1 MKPTTI
7 ASLQKCKQDKKRFAT
22 ITAYDYSFAKLFAD
36 EGINVMLVG
45 DSLGMTVQGHDSTLP
60 VTVADIAYHTAAVRR
75 GAPNCLLLA
84 DLPFMAYA
92 TPEQAF
98 ENAATVMRAGAN
110 MVKIE
115 GGEWLVETVQM
126 LTERAVPVCGH
137 LGLTPQS
144 VNIFG
149 GYKVQGRGD
158 EAGDRLLSD
167 ALALEAAGAQL
178 LVLECVP
185 VELAKRITEALAI
198 PVIGI
203 GAGNVTDGQI
213 LVMHDAFGITGG
225 HIPKFAKNF
234 LAETGDIRAAVRQYM
249 AEVESGV
256 YPGEEH
262 SFPLRSDVVLIIETL
277 PLLRQQIRRLR
288 MEGKRVA
295 LVPTMGNLHD
305 GHMKLVDEAKARAD
319 VVVVS
324 IFVNPMQ
331 FDRPEDLARYPRTL
345 QEDCEKLNKR
355 KVDLVFAPSVKEIYP
370 NGTETH
376 TYVDVPGLSTMLE
389 GASRPGHFRGVS
401 TIVSKLFNLVQP
413 DIACFGE
420 KDFQQLALIRKM
432 VADMGFDIEIVGVPI
447 MRAKDGLALSSR
459 NGYLT
464 AEQRKIA
471 PGLYKVLSSIADKL
485 QAGERDLDE
494 IIAIAGQE
502 LNEKGFRSDDI
513 QIRDAD
519 TLLEISEN
527 SKRAVILVA
536 AWLGD
541 ARLIDNKLVELA

>member
-1 MKPTTI
+1 M
-7 ASLQKCKQDKKRFAT
+7 
-22 ITAYDYSFAKLFAD
+22 
-36 EGINVMLVG
+36 
-45 DSLGMTVQGHDSTLP
+45 
-60 VTVADIAYHTAAVRR
+60 
-75 GAPNCLLLA
+75 
-84 DLPFMAYA
+84 
-92 TPEQAF
+92 
-98 ENAATVMRAGAN
+98 
-110 MVKIE
+110 
-115 GGEWLVETVQM
+115 
-126 LTERAVPVCGH
+126 
-137 LGLTPQS
+137 
-144 VNIFG
+144 
-149 GYKVQGRGD
+149 
-158 EAGDRLLSD
+158 
-167 ALALEAAGAQL
+167 
-178 LVLECVP
+178 
-185 VELAKRITEALAI
+185 
-198 PVIGI
+198 
-203 GAGNVTDGQI
+203 
-213 LVMHDAFGITGG
+213 
-225 HIPKFAKNF
+225 
-234 LAETGDIRAAVRQYM
+234 
-249 AEVESGV
+249 
-256 YPGEEH
+256 
-262 SFPLRSDVVLIIETL
+262 LIIETL

-485 QAGERDLDE
+485 QVGERDLDE
-494 IIAIAGQE
+494 IITIAGQE
-502 LNEKGFRSDDI
+502 LNEKGFRADDI

-519 TLLEISEN
+519 TLLEVSEN

-541 ARLIDNKLVELA
+541 ARLIDNKIVELV

>member
-1 MKPTTI
+1 M
-7 ASLQKCKQDKKRFAT
+7 
-22 ITAYDYSFAKLFAD
+22 
-36 EGINVMLVG
+36 
-45 DSLGMTVQGHDSTLP
+45 
-60 VTVADIAYHTAAVRR
+60 
-75 GAPNCLLLA
+75 
-84 DLPFMAYA
+84 
-92 TPEQAF
+92 
-98 ENAATVMRAGAN
+98 
-110 MVKIE
+110 
-115 GGEWLVETVQM
+115 
-126 LTERAVPVCGH
+126 
-137 LGLTPQS
+137 
-144 VNIFG
+144 
-149 GYKVQGRGD
+149 
-158 EAGDRLLSD
+158 
-167 ALALEAAGAQL
+167 
-178 LVLECVP
+178 
-185 VELAKRITEALAI
+185 
-198 PVIGI
+198 
-203 GAGNVTDGQI
+203 
-213 LVMHDAFGITGG
+213 
-225 HIPKFAKNF
+225 
-234 LAETGDIRAAVRQYM
+234 
-249 AEVESGV
+249 
-256 YPGEEH
+256 
-262 SFPLRSDVVLIIETL
+262 LIIETL

-432 VADMGFDIEIVGVPI
+432 VADMGLDIEIIGVPI

-502 LNEKGFRSDDI
+502 LNEKGFRADDI

-519 TLLEISEN
+519 TLLEVSEN

-541 ARLIDNKLVELA
+541 ARLIDNKMVELA

>member
-1 MKPTTI
+1 M
-7 ASLQKCKQDKKRFAT
+7 
-22 ITAYDYSFAKLFAD
+22 
-36 EGINVMLVG
+36 
-45 DSLGMTVQGHDSTLP
+45 
-60 VTVADIAYHTAAVRR
+60 
-75 GAPNCLLLA
+75 
-84 DLPFMAYA
+84 
-92 TPEQAF
+92 
-98 ENAATVMRAGAN
+98 
-110 MVKIE
+110 
-115 GGEWLVETVQM
+115 
-126 LTERAVPVCGH
+126 
-137 LGLTPQS
+137 
-144 VNIFG
+144 
-149 GYKVQGRGD
+149 
-158 EAGDRLLSD
+158 
-167 ALALEAAGAQL
+167 
-178 LVLECVP
+178 
-185 VELAKRITEALAI
+185 
-198 PVIGI
+198 
-203 GAGNVTDGQI
+203 
-213 LVMHDAFGITGG
+213 
-225 HIPKFAKNF
+225 
-234 LAETGDIRAAVRQYM
+234 
-249 AEVESGV
+249 
-256 YPGEEH
+256 
-262 SFPLRSDVVLIIETL
+262 LIIETL

-305 GHMKLVDEAKARAD
+305 GHMKLVDEATARAD

-494 IIAIAGQE
+494 IITIAGQE
-502 LNEKGFRSDDI
+502 LNEKGFRADDI

-519 TLLEISEN
+519 TLLEVSET

-541 ARLIDNKLVELA
+541 ARLIDNKMVELA

>member
-1 MKPTTI
+1 M
-7 ASLQKCKQDKKRFAT
+7 
-22 ITAYDYSFAKLFAD
+22 
-36 EGINVMLVG
+36 
-45 DSLGMTVQGHDSTLP
+45 
-60 VTVADIAYHTAAVRR
+60 
-75 GAPNCLLLA
+75 
-84 DLPFMAYA
+84 
-92 TPEQAF
+92 
-98 ENAATVMRAGAN
+98 
-110 MVKIE
+110 
-115 GGEWLVETVQM
+115 
-126 LTERAVPVCGH
+126 
-137 LGLTPQS
+137 
-144 VNIFG
+144 
-149 GYKVQGRGD
+149 
-158 EAGDRLLSD
+158 
-167 ALALEAAGAQL
+167 
-178 LVLECVP
+178 
-185 VELAKRITEALAI
+185 
-198 PVIGI
+198 
-203 GAGNVTDGQI
+203 
-213 LVMHDAFGITGG
+213 
-225 HIPKFAKNF
+225 
-234 LAETGDIRAAVRQYM
+234 
-249 AEVESGV
+249 
-256 YPGEEH
+256 
-262 SFPLRSDVVLIIETL
+262 LIIETL

-471 PGLYKVLSSIADKL
+471 PGLYKVLSSIADKM
-485 QAGERDLDE
+485 QVGERDLDE
-494 IIAIAGQE
+494 IITIAGQE
-502 LNEKGFRSDDI
+502 LNEKGFRADDI

-519 TLLEISEN
+519 TLLEVSET

-541 ARLIDNKLVELA
+541 ARLIDNKMVELA

>member
-1 MKPTTI
+1 M
-7 ASLQKCKQDKKRFAT
+7 
-22 ITAYDYSFAKLFAD
+22 
-36 EGINVMLVG
+36 
-45 DSLGMTVQGHDSTLP
+45 
-60 VTVADIAYHTAAVRR
+60 
-75 GAPNCLLLA
+75 
-84 DLPFMAYA
+84 
-92 TPEQAF
+92 
-98 ENAATVMRAGAN
+98 
-110 MVKIE
+110 
-115 GGEWLVETVQM
+115 
-126 LTERAVPVCGH
+126 
-137 LGLTPQS
+137 
-144 VNIFG
+144 
-149 GYKVQGRGD
+149 
-158 EAGDRLLSD
+158 
-167 ALALEAAGAQL
+167 
-178 LVLECVP
+178 
-185 VELAKRITEALAI
+185 
-198 PVIGI
+198 
-203 GAGNVTDGQI
+203 
-213 LVMHDAFGITGG
+213 
-225 HIPKFAKNF
+225 
-234 LAETGDIRAAVRQYM
+234 
-249 AEVESGV
+249 
-256 YPGEEH
+256 
-262 SFPLRSDVVLIIETL
+262 LIIETL

-464 AEQRKIA
+464 AEQRQIA

-494 IIAIAGQE
+494 IITIAGQE
-502 LNEKGFRSDDI
+502 LNEKGFRADDI

-519 TLLEISEN
+519 TLLEVSET

-541 ARLIDNKLVELA
+541 ARLIDNKMVELA

>member
-1 MKPTTI
+1 M
-7 ASLQKCKQDKKRFAT
+7 
-22 ITAYDYSFAKLFAD
+22 
-36 EGINVMLVG
+36 
-45 DSLGMTVQGHDSTLP
+45 
-60 VTVADIAYHTAAVRR
+60 
-75 GAPNCLLLA
+75 
-84 DLPFMAYA
+84 
-92 TPEQAF
+92 
-98 ENAATVMRAGAN
+98 
-110 MVKIE
+110 
-115 GGEWLVETVQM
+115 
-126 LTERAVPVCGH
+126 
-137 LGLTPQS
+137 
-144 VNIFG
+144 
-149 GYKVQGRGD
+149 
-158 EAGDRLLSD
+158 
-167 ALALEAAGAQL
+167 
-178 LVLECVP
+178 
-185 VELAKRITEALAI
+185 
-198 PVIGI
+198 
-203 GAGNVTDGQI
+203 
-213 LVMHDAFGITGG
+213 
-225 HIPKFAKNF
+225 
-234 LAETGDIRAAVRQYM
+234 
-249 AEVESGV
+249 
-256 YPGEEH
+256 
-262 SFPLRSDVVLIIETL
+262 LIIETL

-319 VVVVS
+319 MVVVS

-494 IIAIAGQE
+494 IITIAGQE
-502 LNEKGFRSDDI
+502 LNEKGFRADDI

-519 TLLEISEN
+519 TLLEVSET

-541 ARLIDNKLVELA
+541 ARLIDNKMVELA

>member
-1 MKPTTI
+1 M
-7 ASLQKCKQDKKRFAT
+7 
-22 ITAYDYSFAKLFAD
+22 
-36 EGINVMLVG
+36 
-45 DSLGMTVQGHDSTLP
+45 
-60 VTVADIAYHTAAVRR
+60 
-75 GAPNCLLLA
+75 
-84 DLPFMAYA
+84 
-92 TPEQAF
+92 
-98 ENAATVMRAGAN
+98 
-110 MVKIE
+110 
-115 GGEWLVETVQM
+115 
-126 LTERAVPVCGH
+126 
-137 LGLTPQS
+137 
-144 VNIFG
+144 
-149 GYKVQGRGD
+149 
-158 EAGDRLLSD
+158 
-167 ALALEAAGAQL
+167 
-178 LVLECVP
+178 
-185 VELAKRITEALAI
+185 
-198 PVIGI
+198 
-203 GAGNVTDGQI
+203 
-213 LVMHDAFGITGG
+213 
-225 HIPKFAKNF
+225 
-234 LAETGDIRAAVRQYM
+234 
-249 AEVESGV
+249 
-256 YPGEEH
+256 
-262 SFPLRSDVVLIIETL
+262 LIIETL

-420 KDFQQLALIRKM
+420 KDFQQLALIRKL
-432 VADMGFDIEIVGVPI
+432 VADMGFDIELIGVPI

-502 LNEKGFRSDDI
+502 LNEKGFRADDI

-519 TLLEISEN
+519 TLLEVSEN

-541 ARLIDNKLVELA
+541 ARLIDNKMVELA

>member
-1 MKPTTI
+1 M
-7 ASLQKCKQDKKRFAT
+7 
-22 ITAYDYSFAKLFAD
+22 
-36 EGINVMLVG
+36 
-45 DSLGMTVQGHDSTLP
+45 
-60 VTVADIAYHTAAVRR
+60 
-75 GAPNCLLLA
+75 
-84 DLPFMAYA
+84 
-92 TPEQAF
+92 
-98 ENAATVMRAGAN
+98 
-110 MVKIE
+110 
-115 GGEWLVETVQM
+115 
-126 LTERAVPVCGH
+126 
-137 LGLTPQS
+137 
-144 VNIFG
+144 
-149 GYKVQGRGD
+149 
-158 EAGDRLLSD
+158 
-167 ALALEAAGAQL
+167 
-178 LVLECVP
+178 
-185 VELAKRITEALAI
+185 
-198 PVIGI
+198 
-203 GAGNVTDGQI
+203 
-213 LVMHDAFGITGG
+213 
-225 HIPKFAKNF
+225 
-234 LAETGDIRAAVRQYM
+234 
-249 AEVESGV
+249 
-256 YPGEEH
+256 
-262 SFPLRSDVVLIIETL
+262 LIIETL
-277 PLLRQQIRRLR
+277 PLLRQQIPRLC

-494 IIAIAGQE
+494 IITIAGQE
-502 LNEKGFRSDDI
+502 LNEKGFRADDI

-519 TLLEISEN
+519 TLLEVSET

-541 ARLIDNKLVELA
+541 ARLIDNKMVELA

>member
-1 MKPTTI
+1 M
-7 ASLQKCKQDKKRFAT
+7 
-22 ITAYDYSFAKLFAD
+22 
-36 EGINVMLVG
+36 
-45 DSLGMTVQGHDSTLP
+45 
-60 VTVADIAYHTAAVRR
+60 
-75 GAPNCLLLA
+75 
-84 DLPFMAYA
+84 
-92 TPEQAF
+92 
-98 ENAATVMRAGAN
+98 
-110 MVKIE
+110 
-115 GGEWLVETVQM
+115 
-126 LTERAVPVCGH
+126 
-137 LGLTPQS
+137 
-144 VNIFG
+144 
-149 GYKVQGRGD
+149 
-158 EAGDRLLSD
+158 
-167 ALALEAAGAQL
+167 
-178 LVLECVP
+178 
-185 VELAKRITEALAI
+185 
-198 PVIGI
+198 
-203 GAGNVTDGQI
+203 
-213 LVMHDAFGITGG
+213 
-225 HIPKFAKNF
+225 
-234 LAETGDIRAAVRQYM
+234 
-249 AEVESGV
+249 
-256 YPGEEH
+256 
-262 SFPLRSDVVLIIETL
+262 LIIETL

-319 VVVVS
+319 VVVIS

-494 IIAIAGQE
+494 IITIAGQE
-502 LNEKGFRSDDI
+502 LNEKGFRADDI

-519 TLLEISEN
+519 TLLEVSET

-541 ARLIDNKLVELA
+541 ARLIDNKMVELA

>member
-1 MKPTTI
+1 M
-7 ASLQKCKQDKKRFAT
+7 
-22 ITAYDYSFAKLFAD
+22 
-36 EGINVMLVG
+36 
-45 DSLGMTVQGHDSTLP
+45 
-60 VTVADIAYHTAAVRR
+60 
-75 GAPNCLLLA
+75 
-84 DLPFMAYA
+84 
-92 TPEQAF
+92 
-98 ENAATVMRAGAN
+98 
-110 MVKIE
+110 
-115 GGEWLVETVQM
+115 
-126 LTERAVPVCGH
+126 
-137 LGLTPQS
+137 
-144 VNIFG
+144 
-149 GYKVQGRGD
+149 
-158 EAGDRLLSD
+158 
-167 ALALEAAGAQL
+167 
-178 LVLECVP
+178 
-185 VELAKRITEALAI
+185 
-198 PVIGI
+198 
-203 GAGNVTDGQI
+203 
-213 LVMHDAFGITGG
+213 
-225 HIPKFAKNF
+225 
-234 LAETGDIRAAVRQYM
+234 
-249 AEVESGV
+249 
-256 YPGEEH
+256 
-262 SFPLRSDVVLIIETL
+262 LIIEPL

-494 IIAIAGQE
+494 IITIAGQE
-502 LNEKGFRSDDI
+502 LNEKGFRADDI

-519 TLLEISEN
+519 TLLEVSEN

-541 ARLIDNKLVELA
+541 ARLIDNKIVELV

>member
-1 MKPTTI
+1 M
-7 ASLQKCKQDKKRFAT
+7 
-22 ITAYDYSFAKLFAD
+22 
-36 EGINVMLVG
+36 
-45 DSLGMTVQGHDSTLP
+45 
-60 VTVADIAYHTAAVRR
+60 
-75 GAPNCLLLA
+75 
-84 DLPFMAYA
+84 
-92 TPEQAF
+92 
-98 ENAATVMRAGAN
+98 
-110 MVKIE
+110 
-115 GGEWLVETVQM
+115 
-126 LTERAVPVCGH
+126 
-137 LGLTPQS
+137 
-144 VNIFG
+144 
-149 GYKVQGRGD
+149 
-158 EAGDRLLSD
+158 
-167 ALALEAAGAQL
+167 
-178 LVLECVP
+178 
-185 VELAKRITEALAI
+185 
-198 PVIGI
+198 
-203 GAGNVTDGQI
+203 
-213 LVMHDAFGITGG
+213 
-225 HIPKFAKNF
+225 
-234 LAETGDIRAAVRQYM
+234 
-249 AEVESGV
+249 
-256 YPGEEH
+256 
-262 SFPLRSDVVLIIETL
+262 LIIETL

-389 GASRPGHFRGVS
+389 GTSRPGHFRGVS

-502 LNEKGFRSDDI
+502 LNEKGFRADDI

-519 TLLEISEN
+519 TLLEVSET

-541 ARLIDNKLVELA
+541 ARLIDNKIVELA

>member
-1 MKPTTI
+1 M
-7 ASLQKCKQDKKRFAT
+7 
-22 ITAYDYSFAKLFAD
+22 
-36 EGINVMLVG
+36 
-45 DSLGMTVQGHDSTLP
+45 
-60 VTVADIAYHTAAVRR
+60 
-75 GAPNCLLLA
+75 
-84 DLPFMAYA
+84 
-92 TPEQAF
+92 
-98 ENAATVMRAGAN
+98 
-110 MVKIE
+110 
-115 GGEWLVETVQM
+115 
-126 LTERAVPVCGH
+126 
-137 LGLTPQS
+137 
-144 VNIFG
+144 
-149 GYKVQGRGD
+149 
-158 EAGDRLLSD
+158 
-167 ALALEAAGAQL
+167 
-178 LVLECVP
+178 
-185 VELAKRITEALAI
+185 
-198 PVIGI
+198 
-203 GAGNVTDGQI
+203 
-213 LVMHDAFGITGG
+213 
-225 HIPKFAKNF
+225 
-234 LAETGDIRAAVRQYM
+234 
-249 AEVESGV
+249 
-256 YPGEEH
+256 
-262 SFPLRSDVVLIIETL
+262 LIIETL

-370 NGTETH
+370 NGTEPH

-502 LNEKGFRSDDI
+502 LNEKGFRADDI

-519 TLLEISEN
+519 TLLEVSET

-541 ARLIDNKLVELA
+541 ARLIDNKMVELA

>member
-1 MKPTTI
+1 M
-7 ASLQKCKQDKKRFAT
+7 
-22 ITAYDYSFAKLFAD
+22 
-36 EGINVMLVG
+36 
-45 DSLGMTVQGHDSTLP
+45 
-60 VTVADIAYHTAAVRR
+60 
-75 GAPNCLLLA
+75 
-84 DLPFMAYA
+84 
-92 TPEQAF
+92 
-98 ENAATVMRAGAN
+98 
-110 MVKIE
+110 
-115 GGEWLVETVQM
+115 
-126 LTERAVPVCGH
+126 
-137 LGLTPQS
+137 
-144 VNIFG
+144 
-149 GYKVQGRGD
+149 
-158 EAGDRLLSD
+158 
-167 ALALEAAGAQL
+167 
-178 LVLECVP
+178 
-185 VELAKRITEALAI
+185 
-198 PVIGI
+198 
-203 GAGNVTDGQI
+203 
-213 LVMHDAFGITGG
+213 
-225 HIPKFAKNF
+225 
-234 LAETGDIRAAVRQYM
+234 
-249 AEVESGV
+249 
-256 YPGEEH
+256 
-262 SFPLRSDVVLIIETL
+262 LIIETL

-502 LNEKGFRSDDI
+502 LNEKGFRADDI

-519 TLLEISEN
+519 TLLEVSEN

-536 AWLGD
+536 AWLGY
-541 ARLIDNKLVELA
+541 ARLIDNKIVELA

>member
-1 MKPTTI
+1 M
-7 ASLQKCKQDKKRFAT
+7 
-22 ITAYDYSFAKLFAD
+22 
-36 EGINVMLVG
+36 
-45 DSLGMTVQGHDSTLP
+45 
-60 VTVADIAYHTAAVRR
+60 
-75 GAPNCLLLA
+75 
-84 DLPFMAYA
+84 
-92 TPEQAF
+92 
-98 ENAATVMRAGAN
+98 
-110 MVKIE
+110 
-115 GGEWLVETVQM
+115 
-126 LTERAVPVCGH
+126 
-137 LGLTPQS
+137 
-144 VNIFG
+144 
-149 GYKVQGRGD
+149 
-158 EAGDRLLSD
+158 
-167 ALALEAAGAQL
+167 
-178 LVLECVP
+178 
-185 VELAKRITEALAI
+185 
-198 PVIGI
+198 
-203 GAGNVTDGQI
+203 
-213 LVMHDAFGITGG
+213 
-225 HIPKFAKNF
+225 
-234 LAETGDIRAAVRQYM
+234 
-249 AEVESGV
+249 
-256 YPGEEH
+256 
-262 SFPLRSDVVLIIETL
+262 LIIATL
-277 PLLRQQIRRLR
+277 PLLRQQIRSLR

-519 TLLEISEN
+519 TLLEVSEN

>member
-1 MKPTTI
+1 M
-7 ASLQKCKQDKKRFAT
+7 
-22 ITAYDYSFAKLFAD
+22 
-36 EGINVMLVG
+36 
-45 DSLGMTVQGHDSTLP
+45 
-60 VTVADIAYHTAAVRR
+60 
-75 GAPNCLLLA
+75 
-84 DLPFMAYA
+84 
-92 TPEQAF
+92 
-98 ENAATVMRAGAN
+98 
-110 MVKIE
+110 
-115 GGEWLVETVQM
+115 
-126 LTERAVPVCGH
+126 
-137 LGLTPQS
+137 
-144 VNIFG
+144 
-149 GYKVQGRGD
+149 
-158 EAGDRLLSD
+158 
-167 ALALEAAGAQL
+167 
-178 LVLECVP
+178 
-185 VELAKRITEALAI
+185 
-198 PVIGI
+198 
-203 GAGNVTDGQI
+203 
-213 LVMHDAFGITGG
+213 
-225 HIPKFAKNF
+225 
-234 LAETGDIRAAVRQYM
+234 
-249 AEVESGV
+249 
-256 YPGEEH
+256 
-262 SFPLRSDVVLIIETL
+262 LIIETL

-464 AEQRKIA
+464 EEQRKIA

-494 IIAIAGQE
+494 IITIAGQE
-502 LNEKGFRSDDI
+502 LNEKGFRADDI

-519 TLLEISEN
+519 TLLEVSET

-541 ARLIDNKLVELA
+541 ARLIDNKMVELA

>member
-1 MKPTTI
+1 M
-7 ASLQKCKQDKKRFAT
+7 
-22 ITAYDYSFAKLFAD
+22 
-36 EGINVMLVG
+36 
-45 DSLGMTVQGHDSTLP
+45 
-60 VTVADIAYHTAAVRR
+60 
-75 GAPNCLLLA
+75 
-84 DLPFMAYA
+84 
-92 TPEQAF
+92 
-98 ENAATVMRAGAN
+98 
-110 MVKIE
+110 
-115 GGEWLVETVQM
+115 
-126 LTERAVPVCGH
+126 
-137 LGLTPQS
+137 
-144 VNIFG
+144 
-149 GYKVQGRGD
+149 
-158 EAGDRLLSD
+158 
-167 ALALEAAGAQL
+167 
-178 LVLECVP
+178 
-185 VELAKRITEALAI
+185 
-198 PVIGI
+198 
-203 GAGNVTDGQI
+203 
-213 LVMHDAFGITGG
+213 
-225 HIPKFAKNF
+225 
-234 LAETGDIRAAVRQYM
+234 
-249 AEVESGV
+249 
-256 YPGEEH
+256 
-262 SFPLRSDVVLIIETL
+262 LIIETL
-277 PLLRQQIRRLR
+277 PLLRQQILRLR

-370 NGTETH
+370 NGTEPH

-494 IIAIAGQE
+494 IITIAGQE
-502 LNEKGFRSDDI
+502 LNEKGFRADDI

-519 TLLEISEN
+519 TLLEVSET

-541 ARLIDNKLVELA
+541 ARLIDNKMVELA

>member
-1 MKPTTI
+1 M
-7 ASLQKCKQDKKRFAT
+7 
-22 ITAYDYSFAKLFAD
+22 
-36 EGINVMLVG
+36 
-45 DSLGMTVQGHDSTLP
+45 
-60 VTVADIAYHTAAVRR
+60 
-75 GAPNCLLLA
+75 
-84 DLPFMAYA
+84 
-92 TPEQAF
+92 
-98 ENAATVMRAGAN
+98 
-110 MVKIE
+110 
-115 GGEWLVETVQM
+115 
-126 LTERAVPVCGH
+126 
-137 LGLTPQS
+137 
-144 VNIFG
+144 
-149 GYKVQGRGD
+149 
-158 EAGDRLLSD
+158 
-167 ALALEAAGAQL
+167 
-178 LVLECVP
+178 
-185 VELAKRITEALAI
+185 
-198 PVIGI
+198 
-203 GAGNVTDGQI
+203 
-213 LVMHDAFGITGG
+213 
-225 HIPKFAKNF
+225 
-234 LAETGDIRAAVRQYM
+234 
-249 AEVESGV
+249 
-256 YPGEEH
+256 
-262 SFPLRSDVVLIIETL
+262 LIIETL

-376 TYVDVPGLSTMLE
+376 TYVGVPGLSTMLE

-447 MRAKDGLALSSR
+447 IRAKDGLALSSR

-494 IIAIAGQE
+494 IITIAGQE
-502 LNEKGFRSDDI
+502 LNEKGFRADDI

-519 TLLEISEN
+519 TLLEVSET

-541 ARLIDNKLVELA
+541 ARLIDNKMVELA

>member
-1 MKPTTI
+1 M
-7 ASLQKCKQDKKRFAT
+7 
-22 ITAYDYSFAKLFAD
+22 
-36 EGINVMLVG
+36 
-45 DSLGMTVQGHDSTLP
+45 
-60 VTVADIAYHTAAVRR
+60 
-75 GAPNCLLLA
+75 
-84 DLPFMAYA
+84 
-92 TPEQAF
+92 
-98 ENAATVMRAGAN
+98 
-110 MVKIE
+110 
-115 GGEWLVETVQM
+115 
-126 LTERAVPVCGH
+126 
-137 LGLTPQS
+137 
-144 VNIFG
+144 
-149 GYKVQGRGD
+149 
-158 EAGDRLLSD
+158 
-167 ALALEAAGAQL
+167 
-178 LVLECVP
+178 
-185 VELAKRITEALAI
+185 
-198 PVIGI
+198 
-203 GAGNVTDGQI
+203 
-213 LVMHDAFGITGG
+213 
-225 HIPKFAKNF
+225 
-234 LAETGDIRAAVRQYM
+234 
-249 AEVESGV
+249 
-256 YPGEEH
+256 
-262 SFPLRSDVVLIIETL
+262 LIIETL

-345 QEDCEKLNKR
+345 QEDCEKINKR

-494 IIAIAGQE
+494 IITIAGQE
-502 LNEKGFRSDDI
+502 LNEKGFRADDI

-519 TLLEISEN
+519 TLLEVSET

-541 ARLIDNKLVELA
+541 ARLIDNKMVELA

>member
-1 MKPTTI
+1 M
-7 ASLQKCKQDKKRFAT
+7 
-22 ITAYDYSFAKLFAD
+22 
-36 EGINVMLVG
+36 
-45 DSLGMTVQGHDSTLP
+45 
-60 VTVADIAYHTAAVRR
+60 
-75 GAPNCLLLA
+75 
-84 DLPFMAYA
+84 
-92 TPEQAF
+92 
-98 ENAATVMRAGAN
+98 
-110 MVKIE
+110 
-115 GGEWLVETVQM
+115 
-126 LTERAVPVCGH
+126 
-137 LGLTPQS
+137 
-144 VNIFG
+144 
-149 GYKVQGRGD
+149 
-158 EAGDRLLSD
+158 
-167 ALALEAAGAQL
+167 
-178 LVLECVP
+178 
-185 VELAKRITEALAI
+185 
-198 PVIGI
+198 
-203 GAGNVTDGQI
+203 
-213 LVMHDAFGITGG
+213 
-225 HIPKFAKNF
+225 
-234 LAETGDIRAAVRQYM
+234 
-249 AEVESGV
+249 
-256 YPGEEH
+256 
-262 SFPLRSDVVLIIETL
+262 LIIETL

-305 GHMKLVDEAKARAD
+305 GHMKLVDEAKARTD

-389 GASRPGHFRGVS
+389 GSSRPGHFRGVS

-447 MRAKDGLALSSR
+447 IRAKDGLALSSR

-494 IIAIAGQE
+494 IITIAGQE
-502 LNEKGFRSDDI
+502 LNEKGFRADDI

-519 TLLEISEN
+519 TLLEVSET

-541 ARLIDNKLVELA
+541 ARLIDNKMVELA

>member
-1 MKPTTI
+1 M
-7 ASLQKCKQDKKRFAT
+7 
-22 ITAYDYSFAKLFAD
+22 
-36 EGINVMLVG
+36 
-45 DSLGMTVQGHDSTLP
+45 
-60 VTVADIAYHTAAVRR
+60 
-75 GAPNCLLLA
+75 
-84 DLPFMAYA
+84 
-92 TPEQAF
+92 
-98 ENAATVMRAGAN
+98 
-110 MVKIE
+110 
-115 GGEWLVETVQM
+115 
-126 LTERAVPVCGH
+126 
-137 LGLTPQS
+137 
-144 VNIFG
+144 
-149 GYKVQGRGD
+149 
-158 EAGDRLLSD
+158 
-167 ALALEAAGAQL
+167 
-178 LVLECVP
+178 
-185 VELAKRITEALAI
+185 
-198 PVIGI
+198 
-203 GAGNVTDGQI
+203 
-213 LVMHDAFGITGG
+213 
-225 HIPKFAKNF
+225 
-234 LAETGDIRAAVRQYM
+234 
-249 AEVESGV
+249 
-256 YPGEEH
+256 
-262 SFPLRSDVVLIIETL
+262 LIIETL

-471 PGLYKVLSSIADKL
+471 PGLYKVLSSIVEKL

-494 IIAIAGQE
+494 IITIAGQE
-502 LNEKGFRSDDI
+502 LNEKGFRADDI

-519 TLLEISEN
+519 TLLEVSET

-541 ARLIDNKLVELA
+541 ARLIDNKMVELA